1 MMSATY
7 LRRALLASAAA
18 SASLAFSGAAIAQS
32 SNAGIVPPASPAT
45 PPAAATEPA
54 STPAVQTQT
63 NSAQLGDIV
72 VTARKRGESILQVP
86 VAITA
91 LTAQGLAARGIRDLN
106 GLNDFVPGLRYE
118 NSAANRN
125 DRSFTTITMRGMY
138 PGDSPNRPGAG
149 VFLDGVS
156 IPGGTLPGL
165 TDIERVEVVKGPQSA
180 YFGRATFA
188 GAINFITAAPS
199 LTEFKGNLSGSYES
213 YGTTE
218 DSVSI
223 EGPIITDRLAIRLT
237 GRHYHTDGQYKNEGY
252 GGRLGERE
260 TNSFGASII
269 AKPIDALTIR
279 GYYSRWKDD
288 DGPSAQGVLTEADY
302 NCNAGG
308 NGRAVNGLNYVCG
321 GIGNINSAML
331 SQNTIS
337 GNNGNFT
344 QLTNSG
350 HGVLPAD
357 YLTHLGLRRNEY
369 QANSTATLDLGNY
382 TVAGSVGKNRNDW
395 AIITDTY
402 DRAPDGHNYYSSV
415 YLPYHIKNVSSEL
428 RVSTNGT
435 GPFKAMLGGNYY
447 HESIFFEGRALR
459 PNAAGVPTITQ
470 LSQPTDYLATTY
482 GIFGSASYDFT
493 RKLTLSTEGRYQWD
507 TIHHHIYTVGGFDQQ
522 KTFGS
527 FNPRVI
533 LNYKITPLIS
543 LYTSF
548 AKGTRPGTFNSN
560 LTSFTAAQQAQ
571 LVANAGGSIPTA
583 VPEETLKTYEVG
595 VKGEFFDRRLRVLAD
610 GYYGQWRHRQI
621 NQNIAYTTASNTTST
636 ATFTFPN
643 GSTDLWG
650 IEAEATLKIT
660 RDLTFDSTFNW
671 AHTKVLYTVCAEC
684 VAING
689 VSDPVGNSMERY
701 PEFSGT
707 AGISYSH
714 PVFGDWNG
722 TARLDYIYTGK
733 QYATEAN
740 VAYLKAANRFNM
752 NIGVENAKYRLE
764 FFGRNIFNNKVPSNI
779 LRNAN
784 PFSGVSEGAN
794 LIVLAA
800 PEKASFGVRG
810 SVKF

>member
-7 LRRALLASAAA
+7 LRPALLASTAAMIGMA
-18 SASLAFSGAAIAQS
+18 CSGAAMAQS
-32 SNAGIVPPASPAT
+32 SNAGITPPASPGTASVVS
-45 PPAAATEPA
+45 EPA
-54 STPAVQTQT
+54 STPAVETQP
-63 NSAQLGDIV
+63 NSSQLGDIV
-72 VTARKRGESILQVP
+72 VTARKRGESILQIP
-86 VAITA
+86 VAISA
-91 LTAQGLAARGIRDLN
+91 ISAQGIAARGIHDLN

-118 NSAANRN
+118 NTAANRN
-125 DRSFTTITMRGMY
+125 DRSFYTITMRGMY
-138 PGDSPNRPGAG
+138 PGDAPNRPAVG

-156 IPGGTLPGL
+156 IPGGSLPGL
-165 TDIERVEVVKGPQSA
+165 TDIERVEVVRGPQSA

-188 GAINFITAAPS
+188 GAINFITVAPS
-199 LTEFKGNLSGSYES
+199 LTQFKGVAQGSYES
-213 YGTTE
+213 YGTTD
-218 DSVSI
+218 DSISI

-260 TNSFGASII
+260 SNSFGASII

-279 GYYSRWKDD
+279 GYYSRWKDS
-288 DGPSAQGVLTEADY
+288 DGPSAQAALTEADY
-302 NCNAGG
+302 NCDAGG
-308 NGRAVNGLNYVCG
+308 TGRKVGGLNYICG
-321 GIGNINSAML
+321 GIGSIETARM
-331 SQNTIS
+331 SQNTLS

-350 HGVLPAD
+350 NGVQSAD

-369 QANSTATLDLGNY
+369 QANTTATLDLGAY
-382 TVAGSVGKNRNDW
+382 TIAGSIGKNGNDW
-395 AIITDTY
+395 AVITDTY
-402 DRAPDGHNYYSSV
+402 NRPPDGHNYYSSV
-415 YLPYHIKNVSSEL
+415 YLPYHIKNISSEL
-428 RVSTNGT
+428 RASTNGT
-435 GPFKAMLGGNYY
+435 GPFKAMIGGNYY
-447 HESIFFEGRALR
+447 HESIIAEGRALR
-459 PNAAGVPTITQ
+459 PNAAGVPTVTQ
-470 LSQPTDYLATTY
+470 LSQPTDFLATTY
-482 GIFGSASYDFT
+482 GIFGSASYDLT
-493 RKLTLSTEGRYQWD
+493 HRLTLSAEGRYQWD
-507 TIHHHIYTVGGFDQQ
+507 NIHHHILTAAGFNQQ
-522 KTFGS
+522 QTFRS

-533 LNYKITPLIS
+533 VNYKINPLVS
-543 LYTSF
+543 LYASF

-571 LVANAGGSIPTA
+571 LVANAGGSIPLA
-583 VPEETLKTYEVG
+583 VPEETLRSYEVG

-621 NQNIAYTTASNTTST
+621 NQNIAYTTAANTTST
-636 ATFTFPN
+636 ATLTFPN

-660 RDLTFDSTFNW
+660 RDLTFDGTFNW
-671 AHTKVLYTVCAEC
+671 AHTKVLNTVCAEC

-689 VSDPVGNSMERY
+689 IANPVGNLMERY

-714 PVFGDWNG
+714 PVIGNWNG
-722 TARLDYIYTGK
+722 TGRLDYVYTGK

-740 VAYLKAANRFNM
+740 VAYLKAANRFNTSL
-752 NIGVENAKYRLE
+752 GLENATYRIE

-784 PFSGVSEGAN
+784 PFSGASEGGN